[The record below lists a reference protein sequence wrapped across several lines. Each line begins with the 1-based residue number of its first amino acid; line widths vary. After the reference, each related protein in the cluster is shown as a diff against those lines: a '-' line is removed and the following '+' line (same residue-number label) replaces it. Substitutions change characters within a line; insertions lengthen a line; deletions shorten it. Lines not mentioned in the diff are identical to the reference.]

1 MLDGQL
7 GKTGA
12 YVCGDQMTVV
22 DVLFYC
28 EISTILSLTLKSGED
43 LGGNNPN
50 INKWYLRMK
59 GVEGMHKLDEE
70 LAEIVKKFD
79 LAEK

>member
-1 MLDGQL
+1 
-7 GKTGA
+7 
-12 YVCGDQMTVV
+12 MTVV

-28 EISTILSLTLKSGED
+28 EISTILSLTLKSDED
-43 LGGNNPN
+43 LAANNPN

-59 GVEGMHKLDEE
+59 AVNGMSELDGKLT
-70 LAEIVKKFD
+70 EIVKKHS